1 MDISAR
7 VLVMVAGLS
16 LMGTAASAQPA
27 DPVVSRVTVTLDPK
41 FVAGGVKTYGT
52 KEVGELA
59 DYLKKTV
66 ERNLT
71 AKGRFKADAAGS
83 AVLDLVLVD
92 AKPNHPTFKQMSD
105 RPGLSMQSFGIGGA
119 EIRGE
124 QINADGSRV
133 KLGYSWYE
141 SDIRWVQ
148 SLGTWGDAEQAI
160 HGFARRVAEGHADMP
175 QK

>member
-1 MDISAR
+1 MGVSAR
-7 VLVMVAGLS
+7 VLVMAAGLS
-16 LMGTAASAQPA
+16 LMGPVAWAEPI

-41 FVAGGVKTYGT
+41 FVSGGVKTYGT
-52 KEVGELA
+52 REVGELA
-59 DYLKKTV
+59 DYLRKTV
-66 ERNLT
+66 ERNLM
-71 AKGRFKADAAGS
+71 AKDRFKVDAVGG
-83 AVLDLVLVD
+83 AVLELVLVD

-141 SDIRWVQ
+141 SDIRWAQ
-148 SLGTWGDAEQAI
+148 GLGTWGDAEQAI
-160 HGFARRVAEGHADMP
+160 HGFARRVAEGHADNP
-175 QK
+175 PK

>member
-1 MDISAR
+1 MNRSAR
-7 VLVMVAGLS
+7 ILMVVAGLS
-16 LMGTAASAQPA
+16 LMGTAAFAEPV

-41 FVAGGVKTYGT
+41 FVSGGVKTYGT
-52 KEVGELA
+52 REVGELA

-66 ERNLT
+66 ERTLA
-71 AKGRFKADAAGS
+71 AKGRFKADAAGGAS
-83 AVLDLVLVD
+83 LELVLVD

-141 SDIRWVQ
+141 SDIRWAQ
-148 SLGTWGDAEQAI
+148 GLGTWGDAEQAI
-160 HGFARRVAEGHADMP
+160 HGFARRVAEGHEDIS